1 MKARILPFFML
12 LKIAVATQFSYVP
25 LKVVKFAL
33 APTPIPYLIDTVADL
48 KYFPLANAFKVVC
61 VQMSLIDPIVH
72 VVVRKLKRLEKDMFF
87 FLFFFSS

>member
-25 LKVVKFAL
+25 PKVVKFAL
-33 APTPIPYLIDTVADL
+33 APTPIPYLIDAVADL